1 VPPGALRPEIA
12 QGVRDAAHA
21 SLAPSFSDLVAATEE
36 PFAQAITDLRV
47 PTMVFGRAIV
57 LGDAAFIPRPHTA
70 GGAAKAA
77 ADAMALAQALRSVAD
92 IDQALAGWNR
102 SQMRVGTAM
111 CDRGIAL
118 GNSIVGLG
126 RAAR

>member
-1 VPPGALRPEIA
+1 
-12 QGVRDAAHA
+12 
-21 SLAPSFSDLVAATEE
+21 
-36 PFAQAITDLRV
+36 
-47 PTMVFGRAIV
+47 M

-77 ADAMALAQALRSVAD
+77 ADAMALAQALRSAAD
-92 IDQALAGWNR
+92 IDEALAGWNR